1 MKNLLVA
8 AGAAGMLVFA
18 SIPAQA
24 DTAHLVTFST
34 SGKIA
39 QGTDEFGLFG
49 FNQLAGQQ
57 FILSVTVDTST
68 LQTTAADSTRTVLD
82 NKNFGAHATGEITIN
97 GHTFSWTLD
106 NANASVAM
114 MRPYEWFGARPDL
127 AGVTASGD
135 NAAGYAIYAANS
147 IASSKTPFMTSVDIA
162 RDVVFDPGLPGVES
176 SAYFSI
182 SKPTGVSHPGGP
194 VYASTWFS
202 SQSPLSTAQWSAAPV
217 PEPGQAGMLAVGLA
231 ACLAMARTRRRKA
244 VARRRFEQ

>member
-18 SIPAQA
+18 SAPAQA

-127 AGVTASGD
+127 AGVTASGE
-135 NAAGYAIYAANS
+135 NASGYAIYAANS

-162 RDVVFDPGLPGVES
+162 RDIVFDPGLPGVDS

-194 VYASTWFS
+194 VYAATWFS

-231 ACLAMARTRRRKA
+231 ACLAMACTRRRKELA
-244 VARRRFEQ
+244 CRRVKE